1 MWWEFAWHGG
11 RFYPISTIRDRTV
24 PVLAWLLPLL
34 WLEPVFLLFQQLIEL
49 MNQLIER
56 LWVFLDFDPLTQPV
70 DHFFLFWGH
79 LSCFWN
85 GEAGGTIQP
94 DGGID

>member
-1 MWWEFAWHGG
+1 
-11 RFYPISTIRDRTV
+11 
-24 PVLAWLLPLL
+24 
-34 WLEPVFLLFQQLIEL
+34 L

-70 DHFFLFWGH
+70 HHFFLFWGH
-79 LSCFWN
+79 LSSFWN